1 MNKRKSPSYTEEF
14 RLSSA
19 KLAYESSQP
28 ISATAEN
35 LGVHETTL
43 YGWVAKYYPN
53 RSQRQKVEPATDLQ
67 EELKRLRKENKRLT
81 MERDI
86 LKKAAA
92 YFAGETL

>member
-1 MNKRKSPSYTEEF
+1 MSKRKLLSYTEEF
-14 RLSSA
+14 RQSSA
-19 KLAYESSQP
+19 KLAYESDQP
-28 ISATAEN
+28 VSKTAEN

-43 YGWVAKYYPN
+43 YGWIAKYYPK
-53 RSQRQKVEPATDLQ
+53 RSKRQKIGQAVDPY
-67 EELKRLRKENKRLT
+67 EELKQLKKDFKRVS

>member
-1 MNKRKSPSYTEEF
+1 MSKRKLPSYTEEF
-14 RLSSA
+14 RQSSA
-19 KLAYESSQP
+19 KLAYESDQP
-28 ISATAEN
+28 ISTTADN

-43 YGWVAKYYPN
+43 YGWIAKYYPN
-53 RSQRQKVEPATDLQ
+53 RSKRQKIDHSNDPY

>member
-1 MNKRKSPSYTEEF
+1 MSKRKLPSYTEEF
-14 RLSSA
+14 RASSA
-19 KLAYESSQP
+19 KLAYESDQP
-28 ISATAEN
+28 VSTTADN

-43 YGWVAKYYPN
+43 YGWIAKYYPN
-53 RSQRQKVEPATDLQ
+53 RSKRQKLNQAVDPH
-67 EELKRLRKENKRLT
+67 EELKQLKKDLKRIT